1 MKTSTE
7 IIDLIYNYLKDS
19 PLKAELS
26 GDIYPLQR
34 PENSGKEDLVIGTL
48 TLGDGSVQIGVFN
61 LNLHVPN
68 IKVKIG
74 EKEQTQPDRRR
85 MRVISGILRDLFSEQ
100 FFEDC
105 SAWITNIAEIKEPNL
120 DEWYVNHRL
129 EIRVH
134 ETEF

>member
-7 IIDLIYNYLKDS
+7 IIDLIYQYLEAS

-26 GDIYPLQR
+26 GGIYPLQR

-48 TLGDGSVQIGVFN
+48 TLGEGPVQIGVFN

-68 IKVKIG
+68 IKVQIG
-74 EKEQTQPDRRR
+74 GKEQSQPDRRR

-105 SAWITNIAEIKEPNL
+105 SAWITNIAEIKEPSL

-134 ETEF
+134 ETEN

>member
-7 IIDLIYNYLKDS
+7 IIDLIYQYLEAS

-26 GDIYPLQR
+26 GGIYPLQR

-48 TLGDGSVQIGVFN
+48 TLGEGPVQIGVFN

-68 IKVKIG
+68 IKVQIG
-74 EKEQTQPDRRR
+74 GKEQSQPDRRR

-105 SAWITNIAEIKEPNL
+105 SAWITNIAEIKEPTL

-134 ETEF
+134 ETEN

>member
-1 MKTSTE
+1 MRTSTE
-7 IIDLIYNYLKDS
+7 IIDLVYQYLKAS
-19 PLKAELS
+19 PLATELT

-34 PENSGKEDLVIGTL
+34 PEDSGKEDLVIGTL
-48 TLGDGSVQIGVFN
+48 SLGEGPVQIGVFN

-74 EKEQTQPDRRR
+74 GKVQTQPNRPR
-85 MRVISGILRDLFSEQ
+85 MRILSSLLRDLLSEHYIG
-100 FFEDC
+100 DC

-129 EIRVH
+129 EMRVH
-134 ETEF
+134 ETEI